1 MIFRY
6 RDVARKVTMTGLD
19 AGDKMAL
26 RDVCRAPSYDA
37 TRHARL
43 EHDF

>member
-1 MIFRY
+1 
-6 RDVARKVTMTGLD
+6 MTKID

-26 RDVCRAPSYDA
+26 RDVCRAPSYDT
-37 TRHARL
+37 TRRARL